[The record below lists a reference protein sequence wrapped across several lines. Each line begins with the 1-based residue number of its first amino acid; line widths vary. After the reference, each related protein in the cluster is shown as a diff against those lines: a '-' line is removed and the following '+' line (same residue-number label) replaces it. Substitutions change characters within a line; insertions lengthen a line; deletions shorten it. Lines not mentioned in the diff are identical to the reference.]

1 MKRKN
6 KTKRNKKNK
15 SKKQQQGGDRFAIE
29 YPSFSINTTQIQT
42 IQTIQAIQ
50 AVRKPKITLDPILL
64 SILIMYDPDAVNPSW
79 VHYLIINIPNGKINE
94 GTIVLDYMGPTPPVG
109 SGVHRYIFEQL
120 KQDTTINI
128 GSLERG
134 NFNIDLF
141 RKKYNLVLRNTNQFL
156 VQS

>member
-15 SKKQQQGGDRFAIE
+15 SKKQGGNRFAID
-29 YPSFSINTTQIQT
+29 YPSFSVNNTTVTKTKEETDT
-42 IQTIQAIQ
+42 I
-50 AVRKPKITLDPILL
+50 RKPKITLDPILL
-64 SILIMYDPDAVNPSW
+64 STLIMYDPDAMNPSW
-79 VHYLIINIPNGKINE
+79 VHYLIINIPDGKINE
-94 GTIVLDYMGPTPPVG
+94 GTVVLDYMGPTPPVG

-120 KQDTTINI
+120 QQDTLINI

-141 RKKYNLVLRNTNQFL
+141 HKKYNLVLRNIKKFL